1 MKKTK
6 FFLSVLKERD
16 WLEEMAAKGYILKNI
31 TMGMC
36 YDFEETE
43 PCEKVYEIERF
54 AVGMSGEADKE
65 ELTAKRN
72 ALDIAGQMGWQ
83 PVAHDESKIGRAHV

>member
-65 ELTAKRN
+65 ELTAKEMHWILQDRWDGSP
-72 ALDIAGQMGWQ
+72 LHMMS
-83 PVAHDESKIGRAHV
+83 P